1 MTERKNG
8 NGSNSQ
14 NNTRADSR
22 PAAQGN
28 RRSGQ
33 RPEGGARS
41 QGPNVPNMNQRYAQ
55 GPGPRQG
62 YGQGPAGQGRPPQ
75 GGARQPGYGPGAGGP
90 PPRNGR
96 PGYNQGPYGQPYG
109 QGAPRGARRPQEPG
123 RGPARPAG
131 GYRPPAGRPPVQQP
145 PRKKGKKR
153 VMFAV
158 EILALL
164 VLAVGLFVFSKFT
177 KLRHENVGDVVL
189 NENIPT
195 SEADLMKQY
204 TNIVLYGVDSRDGN
218 LTTDAHSD
226 TIMIASINNKTKDVK
241 LVSVYRDTY
250 LDNTN
255 GEYRKATEC
264 YYFGGPERSRNMLNK
279 NLDLNIEDFVT
290 VNFNA
295 VVAVVDRLG
304 GIELDIT
311 DDEVVYIND
320 YSVENKQVTGVD
332 YENLTQSGL
341 QTVNG
346 IQALAYCR
354 IRYGGG
360 DDFKRTERQRLV
372 LSKIIEKVKNTDPLT
387 LNGIIDDVL
396 PEVATS
402 LSTTEILS
410 LATNAAS
417 YNFVDTTGFPFDQ
430 TPMTIPSRNDCV
442 VPNNLANNVQQLHQW
457 MFGSEDYTPSAT
469 VQEISNKIINETG
482 VQ

>member
-41 QGPNVPNMNQRYAQ
+41 QGPNVPNMNQRHTQ

-320 YSVENKQVTGVD
+320 
-332 YENLTQSGL
+332 
-341 QTVNG
+341 
-346 IQALAYCR
+346 
-354 IRYGGG
+354 
-360 DDFKRTERQRLV
+360 
-372 LSKIIEKVKNTDPLT
+372 
-387 LNGIIDDVL
+387 
-396 PEVATS
+396 
-402 LSTTEILS
+402 
-410 LATNAAS
+410 
-417 YNFVDTTGFPFDQ
+417 
-430 TPMTIPSRNDCV
+430 
-442 VPNNLANNVQQLHQW
+442 
-457 MFGSEDYTPSAT
+457 
-469 VQEISNKIINETG
+469 
-482 VQ
+482 